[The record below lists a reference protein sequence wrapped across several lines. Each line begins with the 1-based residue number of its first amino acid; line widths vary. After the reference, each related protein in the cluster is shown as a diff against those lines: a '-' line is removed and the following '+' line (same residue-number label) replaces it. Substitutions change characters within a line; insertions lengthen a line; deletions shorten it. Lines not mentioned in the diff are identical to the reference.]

1 MALENIGGAWL
12 KEKNGKKFMSV
23 SLDAEKVQSTDG
35 KINMLMYKNDYK
47 EKDNQ
52 PDYKLFQI
60 QDGEKSNQN
69 QERNQA
75 SNQGYSN
82 NQHPMSHGNQ
92 EPEQQVEDP
101 DSIPF

>member
-12 KEKNGKKFMSV
+12 KEKNGKKFMSI
-23 SLDAEKVQSTDG
+23 SLDAEKLQSTEG

-60 QDGEKSNQN
+60 QEEQ
-69 QERNQA
+69 QQPR
-75 SNQGYSN
+75 
-82 NQHPMSHGNQ
+82 Q
-92 EPEQQVEDP
+92 EPEQQVEDIN
-101 DSIPF
+101 SEIPF